1 LHETNRELTF
11 CRANLSDPSN
21 LVIEVDFRLP
31 TVFIEGEYKAQGKIA
46 GLPIGRKGVYN
57 MTMRKD
63 ASRVGVSFT
72 RYVL

>member
-1 LHETNRELTF
+1 LHQTNSELIF

-31 TVFIEGEYKAQGKIA
+31 TVFIEGDYKAQGKIA
-46 GLPIGRKGVYN
+46 GLPLGGKGVYN

-63 ASRVGVSFT
+63 VSRVGVS
-72 RYVL
+72 RE